1 MRILVAMSGGV
12 DSSVVAALLKK
23 QGHEVIGATLQLY
36 DDRGPARVGSCCAGR
51 DIMDAR
57 SVAEHMGFPHYVIDA
72 ESRFRESVIE
82 NFADAYARGETP
94 VPCVAC
100 NQGVKFTDLLTM
112 ARDLGCDAMA
122 TGHYV
127 RRIEGPDRV
136 ELHRPVD
143 LTRDQSWFLFATTQ
157 EQLDF
162 LRFPLGS
169 MPNKEAVRQL
179 AVELGLEIADKPD
192 SQDICFVTKGSYVDL
207 VETMRPEIK
216 GPGDIVDEKG
226 HVLGRHEGIARYTV
240 GQSKRLGDIHTST
253 GDRQVVKQIDVQ
265 KRRIIVAP
273 RVGLD
278 DAKGT
283 QTQII
288 VRHMNWLTDV
298 GGEGLRCGVQLR
310 AREKLRQAFVRPL
323 ADGQAEVSLDEPAL
337 PAPGQACVL
346 YEGSRVLGG
355 GFIMA
360 EKRN

>member
-23 QGHEVIGATLQLY
+23 QGYEVIGATLQLY
-36 DDRGPARVGSCCAGR
+36 DNRGPAKAGSCCAGR

-57 SVAEHMGFPHYVIDA
+57 AVADRMGFPHYVIDA
-72 ESRFRESVIE
+72 ETRFRDSVIE
-82 NFADAYARGETP
+82 SFADAYARGETP

-100 NQGVKFTDLLTM
+100 NQGVKFTDLLNM

-127 RRIEGPDRV
+127 RRVEGGDRV

-143 LTRDQSWFLFATTQ
+143 MTRDQSWFLFATTQ

-162 LRFPLGS
+162 LRFPLGE
-169 MPNKEAVRQL
+169 MPSKDDVRAL
-179 AVELGLEIADKPD
+179 AAEFGLEIADKPD

-216 GPGDIVDEKG
+216 GPGDIVDEDG
-226 HVLGRHEGIARYTV
+226 HKLGRHEGIARYTV

-253 GDRQVVKQIDVQ
+253 GERQVVTRIDVPA
-265 KRRIIVAP
+265 RRIIVGSRAS
-273 RVGLD
+273 LEEKD
-278 DAKGT
+278 K
-283 QTQII
+283 QSHII
-288 VRHMNWLTDV
+288 LRDMNWLIDV
-298 GGEGLRCGVQLR
+298 GSEGVSCGVQLR
-310 AREKLRQAFVRPL
+310 AREGLRQAVVRPS
-323 ADGQAEVSLDEPAL
+323 AHHQAIVMLEEPAL

-346 YEGSRVLGG
+346 YQGTRVLGG
-355 GFIMA
+355 GFITS
-360 EKRN
+360 EKSA